1 MSKKRCCDL
10 CNNIIKTDYKKA
22 KAKIKDVKKD
32 IKQNSTDNY
41 KWKKIDICMNCYNKF
56 FTPTQYSVSVE
67 LGKVDNDTMKK
78 IFNGQDLEPIDDIV
92 STGIRID

>member
-32 IKQNSTDNY
+32 IKQNNNDNY

-56 FTPTQYSVSVE
+56 FTPTIYSVE

-78 IFNGQDLEPIDDIV
+78 IFNGQGLEPIIDIL
-92 STGIRID
+92 SMGIRTD